1 MGVTGLLQALAIQGE
16 EVVWPAKARGAAVG
30 VDISAWLHELATL
43 HHQKVVLL
51 KDVQPVVTGVLER
64 ARAYVMSGVQPVFV
78 FDGRRLPGKAGTD
91 EARAAKRLEAEA
103 VVAAALDDS
112 VDLSELQA
120 AIAAGQ
126 ELPVDIE
133 DKTLKAAVAV
143 DDHMNTTTL
152 RALRRKG
159 FRYIKAPYEA
169 DAQLACLDRLDI
181 TQYTETV
188 DSDLLVYG
196 VRRVAIRTRR
206 SAKVVQ
212 PRRRRDV

>member
-120 AIAAGQ
+120 AIATG
-126 ELPVDIE
+126 
-133 DKTLKAAVAV
+133 
-143 DDHMNTTTL
+143 
-152 RALRRKG
+152 
-159 FRYIKAPYEA
+159 
-169 DAQLACLDRLDI
+169 
-181 TQYTETV
+181 
-188 DSDLLVYG
+188 
-196 VRRVAIRTRR
+196 
-206 SAKVVQ
+206 SAKYRHAVE
-212 PRRRRDV
+212 